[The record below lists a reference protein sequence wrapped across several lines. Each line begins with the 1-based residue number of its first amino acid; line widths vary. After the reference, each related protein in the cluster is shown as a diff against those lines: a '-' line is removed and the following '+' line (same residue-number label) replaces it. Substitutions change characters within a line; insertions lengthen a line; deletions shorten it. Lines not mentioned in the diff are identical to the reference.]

1 MKTFLFFGLFFTAI
15 IGQAQLKNFTI
26 HADANLPLI
35 RSVENSE
42 VMAALP
48 IPTTSGFSFIPVNVG
63 GLKESY
69 TAKAGFRLGSKI
81 DYSIS
86 KQFFIT
92 IGISL
97 DYLRYQRSIEITKL
111 NSTPSPTMPTTIVFG
126 KPFGSF
132 YGVPLLRDQNGNP
145 IVGSNGSV
153 AIAKRSE
160 DFGNTTT
167 LSLQVP
173 VCIGKSFLKE
183 KLVVKTGIIFNYL
196 LSATQVTQSI
206 TTPTTTFIEEKQT
219 TKEGFNEFLTGAT
232 MQGTYLVSPKI
243 GIDVTVQKFFTPIYT
258 GSYQSAGKAKLNTVS
273 LGLSYSLN

>member
-15 IGQAQLKNFTI
+15 IGQAQLKNFTL
-26 HADANLPLI
+26 HADTNLPLI
-35 RSVENSE
+35 RSVEKNA
-42 VMAALP
+42 VIAALP
-48 IPTTSGFSFIPVNVG
+48 IPTTSGYSYMAVNVG

-69 TAKAGFRLGSKI
+69 TPKAGFRLGSKV

-92 IGISL
+92 VGISL
-97 DYLRYQRSIEITKL
+97 DYLRYQRSIEITKI
-111 NSTPSPTMPTTIVFG
+111 NSSPSSTMPTPIVSG
-126 KPFGSF
+126 KPFGTF

-145 IVGSNGSV
+145 ILESNGSIG
-153 AIAKRSE
+153 IAKKSE

-173 VCIGKSFLKE
+173 VTVGKSFQDKFL
-183 KLVVKTGIIFNYL
+183 VKTGIIFNYL
-196 LSATQVTQSI
+196 MRATEVRQSVTMPAV
-206 TTPTTTFIEEKQT
+206 TVIEEKQT
-219 TKEGFNEFLTGAT
+219 SKEGFNEFLTGAT
-232 MQGTYLVSPKI
+232 IQATYLPSPKI
-243 GIDVTVQKFFTPIYT
+243 GIDVTAQKFFTPIYT